1 MTEISTFPYISGFS
15 VKSRKRAGRFGD
27 PWEGR
32 KYPEKTPKRSKFT
45 EKCSKTGLPLNL
57 ALSWSKNPKFDENST
72 FRGGTPG
79 KP

>member
-32 KYPEKTPKRSKFT
+32 KYPEK
-45 EKCSKTGLPLNL
+45 
-57 ALSWSKNPKFDENST
+57 
-72 FRGGTPG
+72 
-79 KP
+79 